1 MAAAKQMGLFRRGHI
16 LNILSAY
23 SKLPTK
29 PLDSHIRSYFH
40 QRKTADLRETREV
53 ADIVYDMVRHK
64 LYLETA
70 AQKSQWEEMLKVYI
84 DPEFRTKQRTSGLPT
99 HLKFSFPEPFVEIMR
114 NVYGRKTEMLLS
126 ALNHRPPLT
135 IRVNTFK
142 TSCAQLLQK
151 WRTEDH
157 LGVRKCSS
165 SLYGLQII
173 SRGAVNLFAME
184 DFKQGKFEVQDEAS
198 QLCSFQVPATPHMSI
213 LDFCAGSG
221 GKSLA
226 IAPLMQN
233 KGQLYLHDI
242 RPALL
247 LEAKKR
253 LKRAGVQNAQITT
266 DLKRL
271 KGKMD
276 IVVVDVPCSGTGTL
290 RRNPDLK
297 WKFSLEGLKEL
308 ILKQFSIVEEAQT
321 YLKPGGELVYTT
333 CSILP
338 QENLEIVQRIE
349 EKLNFKLVAEPFHTS
364 PLLNDMDGFFTARL
378 TRK

>member
-1 MAAAKQMGLFRRGHI
+1 M

-23 SKLPTK
+23 TKLTAK
-29 PLDSHIRSYFH
+29 PLDSHIRAYFH
-40 QRKTADLRETREV
+40 QRKTVDLREKREV
-53 ADIVYDMVRHK
+53 ADTVYELVRHK

-70 AQKSQWEEMLKVYI
+70 AQKPQWEDMLKAYL
-84 DPEFRTKQRTSGLPT
+84 DPEFRSKQRTSGLPT
-99 HLKFSFPEPFVEIMR
+99 HLKFSFPEPFVEILR
-114 NVYGRKTEMLLS
+114 NVYSRKTEMLLS

-135 IRVNTFK
+135 VRVNTLK
-142 TSCAQLLQK
+142 SSCSDLLHK
-151 WRTEDH
+151 WRTVDR

-165 SLYGLQII
+165 SLYGLQLIT
-173 SRGAVNLFAME
+173 RGAVNLFAME

-198 QLCSFQVPATPHMSI
+198 QLCSFQIPAAPHLSI

-242 RPALL
+242 RTVLL
-247 LEAKKR
+247 QEAKKR
-253 LKRAGVQNAQITT
+253 LKRAGVNNAQIVT

-271 KGKMD
+271 RGKMD
-276 IVVVDVPCSGTGTL
+276 IVVVDVPCTGTGTF

-308 ILKQFSIVEEAQT
+308 VQKQFGIVEEAQR

-338 QENLEIVQRIE
+338 QENLEMVQRIE
-349 EKLNFKLVAEPFHTS
+349 ERLGFTLVAEPFLTS
-364 PLLNDMDGFFTARL
+364 PLLSDMDGFFTARL
-378 TRK
+378 KRK